1 MTLKGMKKGV
11 AAMAAAASI
20 ATATLAPISAE
31 GRAMERAQAEETF
44 RSLPQ
49 GDLLLKYQQRVVDQL
64 FAGTALVVIEKSRRI
79 GLTWGVAAFAVLK
92 AASAVSAG
100 GQNVWYMGYDKDMAL
115 EFIEVCAMW
124 ARAFSLVSGEM
135 EEEEVLYIDENGKEQ
150 GVKAFSIRL
159 ASGFRIT
166 ALPSVPRALRG
177 KQGIVVIDEA
187 AFHKN
192 VDEVLKS
199 AMALLIWGGQVV
211 VISTHDGVANK
222 FNVLLDEIRAGK
234 RRGFPIKITF
244 ADAMADGLY
253 ERVSLVAKTKGTEL
267 TPKEQWEAD
276 IRASYGDDA
285 AEELDCIPA
294 KGSGALISLEDIIAC
309 ESDDAGVPELY
320 MGGLCYGG
328 RDVARRRD
336 GQIQIVGEKVG
347 DVIWERD
354 GYRETGQ
361 TFAHQDAWFDLSFE
375 NYRMVQWRV
384 DQTGMG
390 EPVVE
395 AQQRKHGASRVVGVL
410 LTGPERVNLAFG
422 LQRLFQDRKI
432 RIRPDPRTRAD
443 LMAIKKMG
451 SEQSGGIRI
460 VNDGDV
466 HADEFWAYALMGQAL
481 EMAGSLFEYRGISR
495 DGKAT
500 GGPKRGEEGFV
511 HPDDLRGFGN
521 GNRFGEKGAW

>member
-1 MTLKGMKKGV
+1 MIRKV
-11 AAMAAAASI
+11 AAAAAGLALAMQPI
-20 ATATLAPISAE
+20 TAE
-31 GRAMERAQAEETF
+31 QRAMERAQTEAAF
-44 RSLPQ
+44 SVLPQ

-79 GLTWGVAAFAVLK
+79 GLTWGVGAFATLK

-124 ARAFSLVSGEM
+124 ARAFNLVAGDI
-135 EEEEVLYIDENGKEQ
+135 EEEEVLVTGDEGKEY
-150 GVKAFSIRL
+150 GVKAFSIRM

-177 KQGIVVIDEA
+177 KQGIVIIDEA
-187 AFHKN
+187 AFHSN

-222 FNVLLDEIRAGK
+222 FSVLLDEIRAGK
-234 RRGFPIKITF
+234 RRGVPIKITF

-253 ERVSLVAKTKGTEL
+253 ERVSLVSKTKGSEL

-309 ESDDAGVPELY
+309 ESDEAGIPELY
-320 MGGLCYGG
+320 EGGLCYGG

-336 GQIQIVGEKVG
+336 GQIQLVGEKIG
-347 DVIWERD
+347 DVLWERD
-354 GYRETGQ
+354 GYREVGQ
-361 TFAHQDAWFDLSFE
+361 TFAHQDAWFDESFE
-375 NYRMVQWRV
+375 DYRMVQWRV

-422 LQRLFQDRKI
+422 LQRAFQERKI
-432 RIRPDPRTRAD
+432 RVRPDARTRAD

-451 SEQSGGIRI
+451 SEESGGIRI

-466 HADEFWAYALMGQAL
+466 HADEFWAYALMVQAY
-481 EMAGSLFEYRGISR
+481 EMAGSLYEYRGISR

-500 GGPKRGEEGFV
+500 GGPKRGAEGWA
-511 HPDDLRGFGN
+511 HPDDKPGLAN
-521 GNRFGEKGAW
+521 GTRFQQRGAW